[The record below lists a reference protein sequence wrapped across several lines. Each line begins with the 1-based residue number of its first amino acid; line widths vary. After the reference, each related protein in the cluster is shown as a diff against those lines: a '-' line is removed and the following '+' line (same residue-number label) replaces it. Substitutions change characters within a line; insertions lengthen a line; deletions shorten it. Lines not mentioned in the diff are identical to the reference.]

1 MHWDKFTQ
9 ILPFIT
15 SLSSLLSV
23 IVAFYAVQQARK
35 TALTGTYFSEM
46 AQAYSGYLRCVSE
59 FVFRRGLEERDA
71 LAASLY
77 RLQLVAS
84 KEIASDAQELYVFL
98 LAWASSNPRGA
109 LEVDERLN
117 NLGEKM
123 REHLNQARK
132 YGRL

>member
-1 MHWDKFTQ
+1 MNWDKFTQ

-84 KEIASDAQELYVFL
+84 KEISSDAQDLYVFL

>member
-1 MHWDKFTQ
+1 M
-9 ILPFIT
+9 
-15 SLSSLLSV
+15 
-23 IVAFYAVQQARK
+23 AFYAVKQARK

-84 KEIASDAQELYVFL
+84 REIASDAQKLYVFL
-98 LAWASSNPRGA
+98 LAWASSNPAGA
-109 LEVDERLN
+109 LEVDEQLN
-117 NLGEKM
+117 SLEAKM
-123 REHLNQARK
+123 REHLDQARK

>member
-1 MHWDKFTQ
+1 MNWDKFTQ

-23 IVAFYAVQQARK
+23 AVAFYAVQQARK

-84 KEIASDAQELYVFL
+84 KEISSDAQDLYVFL

-123 REHLNQARK
+123 REHLDQARK

>member
-1 MHWDKFTQ
+1 MNWDKFTQ

-23 IVAFYAVQQARK
+23 VVAFYAVQQARK

-84 KEIASDAQELYVFL
+84 KDISSDAQELYVFL
-98 LAWASSNPRGA
+98 LAWAASNPSGA
-109 LEVDERLN
+109 LEVDVQLNRL
-117 NLGEKM
+117 GSKM
-123 REHLNQARK
+123 REHLDQARK